1 MRLLPHGRPPERR
14 ALSRRR
20 KARSG
25 GGLPCGAVGGHACA
39 LAAGRRSFG
48 IPPVQIHEEALAGK
62 SRPCAPGDC
71 VKCAG
76 KQKLHKHRTYQR
88 NANPTGQD
96 TVAVHC
102 FRCPRCDL
110 LLGIIP
116 AGMLPYRSVPVARLE
131 DWLDARHEV
140 PRPVAGEGAR
150 PPPASEVERGCVQRA
165 EKKLLGRIPFLRGCL
180 GQMLPMLDDK
190 DLGGFW
196 RALRMIGRLGEILLH
211 LAAKFKTSLLA
222 CYRSLRPRWARDKVP
237 A

>member
-1 MRLLPHGRPPERR
+1 M
-14 ALSRRR
+14 
-20 KARSG
+20 
-25 GGLPCGAVGGHACA
+25 
-39 LAAGRRSFG
+39 
-48 IPPVQIHEEALAGK
+48 QIHEEALAGK
-62 SRPCAPGDC
+62 SRPCAPEDC
-71 VKCAG
+71 AKCAG

-88 NANPTGQD
+88 NANSTGQD

-110 LLGIIP
+110 LLSIIP

-131 DWLDARHEV
+131 DWLDARHGL

-196 RALRMIGRLGEILLH
+196 RALRMVGRLGEILLH

-222 CYRSLRPRWARDKVP
+222 CYRSLRPRWARDEVP